1 MTSPLTSVVVHRR
14 KSKRIIHTYAQIQF
28 WVCQASYQIIGKM
41 HAYYAANWHFLSG
54 IAPGRTLEV
63 DRCWDWGDDDR

>member
-1 MTSPLTSVVVHRR
+1 ML
-14 KSKRIIHTYAQIQF
+14 KIQF

-63 DRCWDWGDDDR
+63 DRCWDWGDDDRLGY